1 MIICGSINEFT
12 NNYTISILK
21 SLNNVQ
27 LWQFSVS
34 NNNSYNIKKEL
45 YELENN
51 NIGLWSKPANYDKYK
66 DKNNILL
73 ITDKENTYVMLFNE
87 YNTLNKNSLTSDNL
101 NTISNTNLEGRKWWD
116 NNYKEN
122 GIIQI
127 KLLGILNYER
137 KILAEACYYKRFSIG
152 NKFQPIKKVTLG
164 ELLNNLESI
173 NRLS

>member
-1 MIICGSINEFT
+1 MIICESINEFT

-34 NNNSYNIKKEL
+34 NNNSYNISKEL

-51 NIGLWSKPANYDKYK
+51 NIGLWSKPSNYEKYK

-73 ITDKENTYVMLFNE
+73 ITDKENTYVMIFYEHN
-87 YNTLNKNSLTSDNL
+87 NSYTSSDR
-101 NTISNTNLEGRKWWD
+101 ISEKISDGREWWD
-116 NNYKEN
+116 NIHTEN
-122 GIIQI
+122 GIIEI
-127 KLLGILNYER
+127 KLLGILNYG
-137 KILAEACYYKRFSIG
+137 KDILAGACHYKRFSIG
-152 NKFQPIKKVTLG
+152 NKFQPIKKVSLS

>member
-1 MIICGSINEFT
+1 MIIQESMDEFA

-34 NNNSYNIKKEL
+34 NNNSYNISKEL

-87 YNTLNKNSLTSDNL
+87 HNNSYTSSDR
-101 NTISNTNLEGRKWWD
+101 ISEKISDGREWWD

-122 GIIQI
+122 GIIEI
-127 KLLGILNYER
+127 KLLGILNYG
-137 KILAEACYYKRFSIG
+137 KDILAGACHYKRFSIG
-152 NKFQPIKKVTLG
+152 NKFQPIKKVTHR

-173 NRLS
+173 KRLS

>member
-1 MIICGSINEFT
+1 MIIQGSMDEFV
-12 NNYTISILK
+12 NNYTLSILK
-21 SLNNVQ
+21 TFKDVQ

-34 NNNSYNIKKEL
+34 NTNSYNIKKEL

-73 ITDKENTYVMLFNE
+73 ITDNENTYVMLFNE
-87 YNTLNKNSLTSDNL
+87 HNSDK
-101 NTISNTNLEGRKWWD
+101 ISGRISGKISYGREWWD
-116 NNYKEN
+116 NIHTEN
-122 GIIQI
+122 GIIEI
-127 KLLGILNYER
+127 KLLGILNYG
-137 KILAEACYYKRFSIG
+137 KDILAGACHYKRFSIG
-152 NKFQPIKKVTLG
+152 NKFQPIKKVSLS

>member
-1 MIICGSINEFT
+1 MIIQGSMDEFV

-21 SLNNVQ
+21 NFKDVQ

-34 NNNSYNIKKEL
+34 NTNSYNIKKEL

-87 YNTLNKNSLTSDNL
+87 HNNSYTSSDR
-101 NTISNTNLEGRKWWD
+101 ILEKIPDGREWWD
-116 NNYKEN
+116 NIHTEN
-122 GIIQI
+122 GIIKI
-127 KLLGILNYER
+127 KLLGILNYG
-137 KILAEACYYKRFSIG
+137 KDILAGACHYKRFSIG
-152 NKFQPIKKVTLG
+152 NKFQPIKKVSLS

>member
-1 MIICGSINEFT
+1 MIIQGSMDEFV

-21 SLNNVQ
+21 NFKDVQ

-34 NNNSYNIKKEL
+34 NTNSYNIKKEL

-87 YNTLNKNSLTSDNL
+87 HNNSYTSSDR
-101 NTISNTNLEGRKWWD
+101 ILEKIPDGREWWD
-116 NNYKEN
+116 NIHIEN
-122 GIIQI
+122 GIIEI
-127 KLLGILNYER
+127 KLLGILNYG
-137 KILAEACYYKRFSIG
+137 KDILAGACHYKRFSIG
-152 NKFQPIKKVTLG
+152 NKFQPIKKVSLS